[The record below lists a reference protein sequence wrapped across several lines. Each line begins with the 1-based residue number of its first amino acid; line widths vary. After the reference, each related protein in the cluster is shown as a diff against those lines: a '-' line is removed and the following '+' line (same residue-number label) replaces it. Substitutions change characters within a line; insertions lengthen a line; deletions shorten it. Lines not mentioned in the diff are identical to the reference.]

1 MITST
6 YKKLGIVAVALPL
19 VTYTQAA
26 YHMTIRSRP
35 SMSLMYPRT
44 SRPSLFSR
52 DMDQVM
58 NNFDRMFD
66 SMSTMS
72 HLDNMFYEPFAMQQ
86 KLMSRPSYFLFTPN
100 QRPLA
105 PLIPKQTYEI
115 VQDEKQ
121 MQIKVNLPG
130 IEPNGINLQVDE
142 ENRMLTISGEMNR
155 DEDGMSVRSN
165 FERSFSL
172 NPDIDVSTVSAQF
185 DNGVL
190 FVTAQKKHDNPKE
203 EKFRRID
210 IVDTSK
216 KEVARDAPPSVANE
230 DLKKSD
236 VDEVIDLD
244 VE

>member
-1 MITST
+1 MITSI
-6 YKKLGIVAVALPL
+6 YKKLGIVAVALSL

-35 SMSLMYPRT
+35 SISLMYPRT
-44 SRPSLFSR
+44 SKPSLFSR
-52 DMDQVM
+52 DMAQVM

-72 HLDNMFYEPFAMQQ
+72 HLDNMFYEPFAMQH
-86 KLMSRPSYFLFTPN
+86 KLMSRPSYFLST
-100 QRPLA
+100 RPLA

-115 VQDEKQ
+115 FQDEKQ

-130 IEPNGINLQVDE
+130 IEPTGINLQVDE
-142 ENRMLTISGEMNR
+142 ENRMLKISGEMNR
-155 DEDGMSVRSN
+155 DEDGMTVRSN

-190 FVTAQKKHDNPKE
+190 SITAPKKHDNPKE
-203 EKFRRID
+203 EKVRRID
-210 IVDTSK
+210 IVDTSE
-216 KEVARDAPPSVANE
+216 KEVTLDAPLSVANE
-230 DLKKSD
+230 DFKKNEA
-236 VDEVIDLD
+236 DEVIDLD